1 MAALLF
7 IIKMMI
13 DMAPIFIDG
22 VKPNL
27 YKITEDGQ
35 IWSNYKKG
43 FLHPRTDKDGYLQIT
58 LSGGDRQHKKYFR
71 IGTLVALTYIGPP
84 SQDLKDPTINHIDG
98 NILNNH
104 YSNLEWVERGYN
116 SSIRKN
122 KGEGSNNHEAKLT
135 EQQVIEICELLVN
148 TNLNYTQICNKYN
161 IKKSTISSIK
171 NKKTWKKITSQ
182 YDFSCRQTIRNEKGQ
197 FENINI
203 NLLSQKG
210 GLN

>member
-43 FLHPRTDKDGYLQIT
+43 FLHPRTDKDGYLHIT
-58 LSGGDRQHKKYFR
+58 LSGGDRQHKKYFQ

-98 NILNNH
+98 NIENNH
-104 YSNLEWVERGYN
+104 ISNLEWMERSTN

-122 KGEGSNNHEAKLT
+122 KGQGNKNSQAKL
-135 EQQVIEICELLVN
+135 
-148 TNLNYTQICNKYN
+148 
-161 IKKSTISSIK
+161 
-171 NKKTWKKITSQ
+171 
-182 YDFSCRQTIRNEKGQ
+182 NEKQ
-197 FENINI
+197 VYEIL
-203 NLLSQKG
+203 NLLSKNKNTYKEIG
-210 GLN
+210 DKYNVSKYTISNISRGKN